1 MTPFLPRELASRL
14 DQALKRLPVVVLSG
28 LRQSGKSTLLTEER
42 DLLTRTY
49 WTLDDFEVLAAARSD
64 PEALVSASDP
74 ITIDEVQRCPEILP
88 AIKRVVDRARKPGR
102 FLLSGSANLALIA
115 GVSETLAGRA
125 VYLTLFP
132 MTRREIRRQTQRPS
146 SLMRLLAE
154 GHFPQGSTEPISN
167 SEVLLGGLPPVC
179 LEPEQDPEL
188 WFRGYV
194 QTYVERDVRQLSQI
208 ADLIAFRNFTNL
220 TALRTAQVVNI
231 SMLGRDAKLSAATAS
246 RYLHLLEASF
256 LVRQIPPFLHNHSS
270 RLIKSPKLYLTDSGL
285 AAYLTQTRSI
295 DATGMEPMR
304 GPLFETYVLQ
314 NFSAILEAH
323 LPDASIAFWHE
334 QGRHEVDFVIE
345 SRKKAWAFEIKA
357 SARWSES
364 DLNGLKAFMER
375 TPQCVAGILAY
386 NGKSTVPLGPKLW
399 AVPLGHLLA

>member
-1 MTPFLPRELASRL
+1 MTPFLPRELAPRL
-14 DQALKRLPVVVLSG
+14 DQALKRMPVVILSG

-42 DLLTRTY
+42 GLLTRTY
-49 WTLDDFEVLAAARSD
+49 QTLDDFEVLAAARSD
-64 PEALVSASDP
+64 PQALLEASDP
-74 ITIDEVQRCPEILP
+74 VTIDEVQRCPELLP
-88 AIKRVVDRARKPGR
+88 VIKRVVDRARKPGR

-146 SLMRLLAE
+146 LLMRLLAE
-154 GHFPQGSTEPISN
+154 GHFPQGSVQPISN
-167 SEVLLGGLPPVC
+167 SEILLGGLPPVC

-194 QTYVERDVRQLSQI
+194 QTYIERDVRQLSQI

-220 TALRTAQVVNI
+220 AALRTGQVVNI
-231 SMLGRDAKLSAATAS
+231 STLGRDAKLSAATAA

-256 LVRQIPPFLHNHSS
+256 LIRQIPPFLNNRSS
-270 RLIKSPKLYLTDSGL
+270 RLVKSPKLYFTDSGL
-285 AAYLTQTRSI
+285 AAYLTQTHSL
-295 DATGMEPMR
+295 DVAAMEPMR
-304 GPLFETYVLQ
+304 GPLFENYVLQ
-314 NFSAILEAH
+314 NFSSILEAH

-345 SRKKAWAFEIKA
+345 SRKKVWAFEIKA
-357 SARWSES
+357 AARWSES